1 MTEKIGNVVLDLTY
15 YPGEDK
21 YSDGA
26 IEDEMLEIIQNHPVE
41 EYPKIIEKK
50 KSWPIFY
57 HLSPFRTNIID
68 WLPIKKTDKV
78 LEIGSGCGAITGA
91 LAQKAAHVTCI
102 ELSKKRSLMN
112 AYRNQDMSNITIM
125 VGNFQDIEPNLPCD
139 YDYVLLVGVFEYGQS
154 YIGGD
159 TPYEDFMRICN
170 QHRAKDGRMIIAIEN
185 KFGLK
190 YWAGCREDHN
200 AQFFSGIE
208 GYPKGGSARTFTK
221 KGLEKLMHK
230 VGIEEYTFYYPY
242 PDYKFMSTIYSDQ
255 YLPKKGELSTNLR
268 NFDRD
273 RMLLFDEKRAF
284 DQIIEEEEF
293 SLFSNSYLVVV
304 GKTPECVYCKFSND
318 RAKPWAI
325 RTSMMKNTFG
335 DLHVEKAPDTMAAV
349 PHLKN
354 TRKAYDLLS
363 ARYQGTKVVI
373 NQCKTMTSALYFPYC
388 KGKTLEELLDEC
400 LESGD
405 VQGFRA
411 LVDEYMQWL
420 TYGEGEAVSNLDFV
434 FPNILV
440 DGNKWQV
447 IDYEWTFE
455 KLIPSKEIAFRAFY
469 NYMLGG
475 GNREKCREMLF
486 VDILQLTESEIEE
499 YIQNEKD
506 FQKYI
511 TGQRA
516 AVGDMREYIGN
527 KVYDIKTLE
536 SIFEDNSMRQVS
548 QVFYD
553 LGEGF
558 SEQNS
563 IIIKDCFVDKD
574 TIALKNVLP
583 DGIKGF
589 RFDPWSYD
597 AIVRIEELLVDGKPY
612 TKEQISVNGRW
623 LDDSYIVFATQDP
636 NIVIACEGAREVS
649 LRLKI
654 YGLPKDLMPL
664 LVPAEESKKK
674 KKLF

>member
-1 MTEKIGNVVLDLTY
+1 MMEKIGKIVLDMTY

-26 IEDEMLEIIQNHPVE
+26 IEDELLEIIQNHPVE
-41 EYPKIIEKK
+41 EYPEIIEKK

-68 WLPIKKTDKV
+68 WLPIKKTDRV
-78 LEIGSGCGAITGA
+78 LEIGSGCGALTGA
-91 LAQKAAHVTCI
+91 LAKKAAHVTCI

-112 AYRNQDMSNITIM
+112 AYRNQDKDNITIM
-125 VGNFQDIEPNLPCD
+125 VGNFQEIEPHLPCD

-154 YIGGD
+154 YIGGA

-170 QHRAKDGRMIIAIEN
+170 QHRGKDGKMIIAIEN

-208 GYPKGGSARTFTK
+208 GYPHGGSARTFTK
-221 KGLEKLMHK
+221 KGLEKIMK
-230 VGIEEYTFYYPY
+230 TVGISEYSFYYPY

-284 DQIIEEEEF
+284 DQIIDEEEF

-304 GKTPECVYCKFSND
+304 GKAPECVYCKFSND

-325 RTSMMKNTFG
+325 RTSIMRNTFG

-363 ARYQGTKVVI
+363 TRYKGTKVVI
-373 NQCKTMTSALYFPYC
+373 NQCKTMTSALYFPFC
-388 KGKTLEELLDEC
+388 KGKTLEELLDGC
-400 LESGD
+400 LDKADISG
-405 VQGFRA
+405 FKA
-411 LVDEYMQWL
+411 LVDEYMKWL
-420 TYGEGEAVSNLDFV
+420 SYGEGETVSNLDFV

-440 DGNKWQV
+440 DGDKWHV

-475 GNREKCREMLF
+475 GNRENCRDLLF
-486 VDILQLTESEIEE
+486 GDILQMTDAQIEE

-516 AVGDMREYIGN
+516 AVGDMRELIAN
-527 KVYDIKTLE
+527 KVYDIATIE
-536 SIFEDNSMRQVS
+536 SIFADNAARQISQAFFDCGSGYSEENSLLIRDSFVQKDLIVS
-548 QVFYD
+548 KV
-553 LGEGF
+553 
-558 SEQNS
+558 
-563 IIIKDCFVDKD
+563 
-574 TIALKNVLP
+574 ALP
-583 DGIKGF
+583 EGIKSF
-589 RFDPWSYD
+589 RFDPWSFD
-597 AIVRIEELLVDGKPY
+597 GVVRIEELSVDGVPY
-612 TKEQISVNGRW
+612 TREQIQVNGRW
-623 LDDSYIVFATQDP
+623 LDDNYIVFATEDP
-636 NIVIACEGAREVS
+636 NIIVACEGAREVS
-649 LRLKI
+649 LRLRI
-654 YGLPKDLMPL
+654 YGMPEGLSAL
-664 LVPAEESKKK
+664 LVPEDSKKR